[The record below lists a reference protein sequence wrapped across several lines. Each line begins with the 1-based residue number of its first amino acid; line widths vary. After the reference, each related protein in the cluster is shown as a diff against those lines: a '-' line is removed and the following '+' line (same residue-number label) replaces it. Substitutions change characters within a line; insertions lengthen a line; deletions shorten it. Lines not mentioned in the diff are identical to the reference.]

1 MAKAPLTLVTPTTEK
16 RTLTPRRPKNADVR
30 TREHL
35 TKREVDRLIDA
46 VKDNR
51 NGNRDALMVLLTY
64 RHGLRA
70 SELVDLRW
78 EQVELET
85 ATLHVRRV
93 KAGLPS
99 SHPLTGRELRELR
112 RHQRKSESQPS
123 PFVFV
128 SQRGV
133 PFTTAGFAR
142 MIERAAVAANLGIL
156 AHPHM
161 LRHGCGYKMANDGID
176 TRTIQ
181 SYLGHSNIA
190 NTVRYT
196 ALASDRFKGIWRD

>member
-1 MAKAPLTLVTPTTEK
+1 MAKARLRLVTPTTEK

-35 TKREVDRLIDA
+35 TEREVDRLIDA
-46 VKDNR
+46 VKGNR
-51 NGNRDALMVLLTY
+51 NGHRDALMVLLTY
-64 RHGLRA
+64 RHGLRVA
-70 SELVDLRW
+70 ELVDLRW
-78 EQVELET
+78 EQVDLET

-112 RHQRKSESQPS
+112 RHQRESQPS

-128 SQRGV
+128 SARGV

-142 MIERAAVAANLGIL
+142 MIERAAVAADLGIL

-161 LRHGCGYKMANDGID
+161 LRHGTGYKMANDGVD

-181 SYLGHSNIA
+181 SYLGHANIA

-196 ALASDRFKGIWRD
+196 ALASDRFKGLWRD